1 VPHLVAAPDKFRAT
15 ATARAAAAAMCGA
28 AASSGWTADP
38 CPMSDGGEGFVDV
51 LGGAVRT
58 TTVRGPLGHPVA
70 ARWALRD
77 DGTAILESAAAV
89 GRALLSAPKGEDP
102 VTASTEGVG
111 ELLAAALA
119 EGATS
124 IVVGCGGT
132 ASTDGGRGCVEVL
145 EGRGLRLEVPLVVA
159 CDVDAGFLDAARRFG
174 PQKGATP
181 EQVARLGARLD
192 DLAARY
198 HERYGVDVTAVRGAG
213 AAGGLAG
220 GLVALGGTVV
230 SGARLVADELHLA
243 RRLAAA
249 DAVVTGEGRLDEG
262 TLSGKVVAVVLDAA
276 GATPALVVAGRVDRG
291 AARALRAGAPVAFD
305 VVELD
310 DAVQRRDGTPAA
322 IAGAVAGWLGA
333 RA

>member
-1 VPHLVAAPDKFRAT
+1 
-15 ATARAAAAAMCGA
+15 MCGA
-28 AASSGWTADP
+28 AESCGWTADP

-51 LGGAVRT
+51 LGGDVRT

-89 GRALLSAPKGEDP
+89 GRALLRAPSGEDP
-102 VTASTEGVG
+102 VTASTDGVG
-111 ELLAAALA
+111 ELLCAALDA
-119 EGATS
+119 GATS

-145 EGRGLRLEVPLVVA
+145 EGRGLRLEVPLLVA

-192 DLAARY
+192 ELARCY
-198 HERYGVDVTAVRGAG
+198 LERYGVDVTAVRGAG

-230 SGARLVADELHLA
+230 SGARLVADELHLGA
-243 RRLAAA
+243 RLTAA

-262 TLSGKVVAVVLDAA
+262 TLSGKVVAVVLDDA
-276 GATPALVVAGRVDRG
+276 GATPALVVAGHVEEG
-291 AARALRAGAPVAFD
+291 AASDLRARTPVPLD

-310 DAVQRRDGTPAA
+310 DALQRRDGTMAA
-322 IAGAVAGWLGA
+322 ISGAVAAWLGA
-333 RA
+333 RD